1 MAENRPPVPAIEIE
15 GLSKA
20 FGRSQVLR
28 RLELSVPW
36 GERLTVL
43 GPNGSGKTTLIKVL
57 ATLTRH
63 DHGTVRVAGLDVA
76 RRGQSVRRMVGV
88 VTHSPLLYDQ
98 LTGHEN
104 LTFCGRMFGLDRLGE
119 RIVSAAGQ
127 MGMTARLHQRVSTLS
142 HGLRKRL
149 TIARALLH
157 EPRLLLMDE
166 PESGLDQEA
175 LAMLDAVIGDPEHP
189 TRTILMTTHN
199 LERALS
205 VGQRLAILARG
216 EIAYQEHVDS
226 STGAA
231 GLRDAYRRHTG
242 AVL

>member
-1 MAENRPPVPAIEIE
+1 MTETPPKGLAVEIK

-20 FGRSQVLR
+20 FGRTPVLR
-28 RLELSVPW
+28 GLELSVPW
-36 GERLTVL
+36 GQVLTIL

-57 ATLTRH
+57 ATLTRP
-63 DHGTVRVAGLDVA
+63 DDGAVRVAGLDLA
-76 RRGQSVRRMVGV
+76 RMGQRIRRVIGV
-88 VTHSPLLYDQ
+88 VTHDPILYDQ
-98 LTGHEN
+98 LTGYEN
-104 LTFCGRMFGLDRLGE
+104 LSFFGRMYGLDRLEG
-119 RIVSAAGQ
+119 RIASAAEQLGV
-127 MGMTARLHQRVSTLS
+127 TARLHQRVGTLS

-175 LAMLDAVIGDPEHP
+175 LEMLDAVVSDRGRPS
-189 TRTILMTTHN
+189 RTVLMTTHN
-199 LERALS
+199 LERSLA

-216 EIAYQEHVDS
+216 AIAYQEDVDS

-231 GLRDAYRRHTG
+231 SLRDVYFRHTG
-242 AVL
+242 AKL

>member
-1 MAENRPPVPAIEIE
+1 MAENPPTGPAIQIE

-28 RLELSVPW
+28 GLELSVPW
-36 GERLTVL
+36 GERLTIL

-57 ATLTRH
+57 ATLTRP
-63 DHGTVRVAGLDVA
+63 DRGTVRVGGLDVT
-76 RRGQSVRRMVGV
+76 RRGQLVRRMVGV

-104 LTFCGRMFGLDRLGE
+104 LTFFGRMFGLDRLSE
-119 RIVSAAGQ
+119 RIASAAEQ

-175 LAMLDAVIGDPEHP
+175 LAMLDAVIGDPAHP
-189 TRTILMTTHN
+189 TLTVLMTTHN
-199 LERALS
+199 LERGLA

-216 EIAYQEHVDS
+216 EIAHLEDVDS
-226 STGAA
+226 STGTDA
-231 GLRDAYRRHTG
+231 LRDLYRRHTG
-242 AVL
+242 AAL

>member
-1 MAENRPPVPAIEIE
+1 MAENPPTGPAIQIQ
-15 GLSKA
+15 GLRKA

-28 RLELSVPW
+28 GLELSVPW
-36 GERLTVL
+36 GERLTIL

-57 ATLTRH
+57 ATLTRP
-63 DHGTVRVAGLDVA
+63 DRGAVRVGGLDVA
-76 RRGQSVRRMVGV
+76 RQGQSVRRMVGV

-104 LTFCGRMFGLDRLGE
+104 LTFVGRMFGLDRLSE
-119 RIVSAAGQ
+119 RIASAAEQ

-175 LAMLDAVIGDPEHP
+175 LAMLDAVIGDPAHP
-189 TRTILMTTHN
+189 TRTVLMTTHN
-199 LERALS
+199 LERGLA

-216 EIAYQEHVDS
+216 EIAHLEDVDS
-226 STGAA
+226 STGTDA
-231 GLRDAYRRHTG
+231 LRDTYRRHTG
-242 AVL
+242 APL